1 MTFDEGGA
9 ADVLPVD
16 EDGAPLDATA
26 AAELAA
32 LDAEAGGGDLD
43 GPSDG
48 PSEEEERGR
57 LEAELALTEAA
68 LEAERSATRAALERY
83 RAALLAAEPELP
95 PDLVQGDT
103 LEELEEALTSAR
115 GAVARIRD
123 RLQAEGEDAPSAGG
137 FPVGAP
143 ARGGAARE
151 ALTSAEK
158 IAAGLRERERH

>member
-1 MTFDEGGA
+1 MTFDEGA
-9 ADVLPVD
+9 AVPVD

-32 LDAEAGGGDLD
+32 LDAEGAGDLD
-43 GPSDG
+43 GRPTDG

-57 LEAELALTEAA
+57 LEAELASTEAA

-123 RLQAEGEDAPSAGG
+123 RLQAEGEDAPSVGG

-143 ARGGAARE
+143 ARGGAAR
-151 ALTSAEK
+151 AVLTAAEK
-158 IAAGLRERERH
+158 IAAGLRERER